1 MRTGSSFSQDTC
13 FLRCSPAL
21 LQSIE
26 LSIIGLS
33 GNKSSKCHN
42 QGSIG
47 SDRAPWLITLHIQ
60 ALRGATFSPR
70 VLTGY
75 TTGNVMINLE
85 RNSRVLGRQ
94 HPPGNLSLNMSA
106 CKFQEFINFQLKLDQ
121 CQEGLICSC
130 LLKQSITARK
140 RKQTIMN
147 KIQASMVTDRI
158 TFYKYN
164 FPKPVNTHIWLHI
177 YMND

>member
-1 MRTGSSFSQDTC
+1 MRTPSRGLFGDLKFSLDATSLRSPCLILQLMWVDSQGEKSKSDVWDITVDVQMRTGSSFSQDTC

-47 SDRAPWLITLHIQ
+47 SDRAPWPITLHIQ

-85 RNSRVLGRQ
+85 RNSHVLGRQ

-106 CKFQEFINFQLKLDQ
+106 CKFQEFIN
-121 CQEGLICSC
+121 
-130 LLKQSITARK
+130 
-140 RKQTIMN
+140 
-147 KIQASMVTDRI
+147 
-158 TFYKYN
+158 Y
-164 FPKPVNTHIWLHI
+164 
-177 YMND
+177 